1 MPTVIKRSQN
11 SVSKS
16 LSVRSEK
23 GSRDLLEEASA
34 DVTERLDPESEIQVS
49 FSDFVIQDYLYNY
62 PREREVPEGWYLSE
76 ISNIDV
82 RVKNAKKILDVS
94 YNLENGYG
102 QRFYILQSYPLNS
115 APLKRFYT
123 AMVNFGLDSGTCID
137 RVVGV
142 TEKIFLEYPPG
153 GSKIGSITK
162 RVPYD
167 PPEEDVADDE

>member
-34 DVTERLDPESEIQVS
+34 DVAERLDPESEIQVS

-82 RVKNAKKILDVS
+82 RVKNAKKILDCDEDLLYLS
-94 YNLENGYG
+94 ASNCYDNNIEDYY
-102 QRFYILQSYPLNS
+102 YIL
-115 APLKRFYT
+115 RG
-123 AMVNFGLDSGTCID
+123 GL
-137 RVVGV
+137 
-142 TEKIFLEYPPG
+142 
-153 GSKIGSITK
+153 
-162 RVPYD
+162 
-167 PPEEDVADDE
+167 

>member
-1 MPTVIKRSQN
+1 MVNKEIKALMIEPGKHPVVTVLNDDLDSLQKA
-11 SVSKS
+11 VSI
-16 LSVRSEK
+16 
-23 GSRDLLEEASA
+23 GA
-34 DVTERLDPESEIQVS
+34 DYQGL
-49 FSDFVIQDYLYNY
+49 
-62 PREREVPEGWYLSE
+62 
-76 ISNIDV
+76 
-82 RVKNAKKILDVS
+82 ILDVS

-123 AMVNFGLDSGTCID
+123 AMVNFGLDSGTGID